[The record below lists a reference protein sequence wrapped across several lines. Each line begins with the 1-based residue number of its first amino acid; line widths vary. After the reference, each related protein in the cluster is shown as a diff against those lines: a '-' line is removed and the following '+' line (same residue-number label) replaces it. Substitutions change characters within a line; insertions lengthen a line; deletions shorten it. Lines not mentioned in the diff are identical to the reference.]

1 MNQADIEK
9 YAFLYFCGEKDR
21 DILLE
26 NRKMTFEDL
35 ERFSYLTD
43 LFGFQKYHA
52 QIWNKFSGQFEEKF
66 EALEHLYEE
75 SADIVRDNYISQ
87 DQEDLDDTDQQTQWK
102 NDFLRNAVCHKVMTN
117 CAFYVFFKSS
127 FLLYSVMHE
136 EDNKKHGKRRF

>member
-43 LFGFQKYHA
+43 FFGFQKYHA
-52 QIWNKFSGQFEEKF
+52 QIWNIYMKKVQILFETIIF
-66 EALEHLYEE
+66 
-75 SADIVRDNYISQ
+75 
-87 DQEDLDDTDQQTQWK
+87 
-102 NDFLRNAVCHKVMTN
+102 HKIR
-117 CAFYVFFKSS
+117 KI
-127 FLLYSVMHE
+127 
-136 EDNKKHGKRRF
+136 

>member
-43 LFGFQKYHA
+43 LFRVSEISCTDLE
-52 QIWNKFSGQFEEKF
+52 QIF
-66 EALEHLYEE
+66 
-75 SADIVRDNYISQ
+75 R
-87 DQEDLDDTDQQTQWK
+87 
-102 NDFLRNAVCHKVMTN
+102 AV
-117 CAFYVFFKSS
+117 
-127 FLLYSVMHE
+127 
-136 EDNKKHGKRRF
+136 

>member
-52 QIWNKFSGQFEEKF
+52 QIWNKFSGSLKKNSRRWNIYMKKVQILFETIIFHKIRKF
-66 EALEHLYEE
+66 
-75 SADIVRDNYISQ
+75 
-87 DQEDLDDTDQQTQWK
+87 
-102 NDFLRNAVCHKVMTN
+102 
-117 CAFYVFFKSS
+117 
-127 FLLYSVMHE
+127 
-136 EDNKKHGKRRF
+136 

>member
-35 ERFSYLTD
+35 EQFSYLTD

-52 QIWNKFSGQFEEKF
+52 QIWNKFSGQFEENSRRWNIYMKKVQILF
-66 EALEHLYEE
+66 ET
-75 SADIVRDNYISQ
+75 II
-87 DQEDLDDTDQQTQWK
+87 
-102 NDFLRNAVCHKVMTN
+102 FHKIR
-117 CAFYVFFKSS
+117 KI
-127 FLLYSVMHE
+127 
-136 EDNKKHGKRRF
+136 

>member
-43 LFGFQKYHA
+43 LFGFQKYRA
-52 QIWNKFSGQFEEKF
+52 QIWNKFSGQFEERF

-87 DQEDLDDTDQQTQWK
+87 NQEDLDDTDQQTQWK
-102 NDFLRNAVCHKVMTN
+102 NDFLRNAPCHNLK
-117 CAFYVFFKSS
+117 
-127 FLLYSVMHE
+127 L
-136 EDNKKHGKRRF
+136 

>member
-43 LFGFQKYHA
+43 LFGFQKYRA

-75 SADIVRDNYISQ
+75 SADIVRDNYTI
-87 DQEDLDDTDQQTQWK
+87 QEK
-102 NDFLRNAVCHKVMTN
+102 RRFEKYIKSAVCHNFKLWQT
-117 CAFYVFFKSS
+117 AFLKKSFFHCVCWSVSSKSS
-127 FLLYSVMHE
+127 
-136 EDNKKHGKRRF
+136 

>member
-1 MNQADIEK
+1 M
-9 YAFLYFCGEKDR
+9 
-21 DILLE
+21 E

-43 LFGFQKYHA
+43 FFGFQKYHA

-87 DQEDLDDTDQQTQWK
+87 DQEDFDDTDQQTQWK
-102 NDFLRNAVCHKVMTN
+102 NDFLRNAPCHNLK
-117 CAFYVFFKSS
+117 
-127 FLLYSVMHE
+127 L
-136 EDNKKHGKRRF
+136 

>member
-1 MNQADIEK
+1 M
-9 YAFLYFCGEKDR
+9 YFCGEKDR

-102 NDFLRNAVCHKVMTN
+102 NDFLRNAPCHNLK
-117 CAFYVFFKSS
+117 
-127 FLLYSVMHE
+127 L
-136 EDNKKHGKRRF
+136 

>member
-1 MNQADIEK
+1 MKQADMAVFNQQRDAPSADLMK
-9 YAFLYFCGEKDR
+9 TAFTPLQRNKEGK

-43 LFGFQKYHA
+43 LFGFQKYRA

-75 SADIVRDNYISQ
+75 SADIVRDDYISQ

-102 NDFLRNAVCHKVMTN
+102 NDFLRNAPCHNLK
-117 CAFYVFFKSS
+117 
-127 FLLYSVMHE
+127 L
-136 EDNKKHGKRRF
+136 

>member
-52 QIWNKFSGQFEEKF
+52 QIWNKFSGSLKKNSRRWNIYMKKVQILFETIIF
-66 EALEHLYEE
+66 
-75 SADIVRDNYISQ
+75 
-87 DQEDLDDTDQQTQWK
+87 
-102 NDFLRNAVCHKVMTN
+102 HKIR
-117 CAFYVFFKSS
+117 KI
-127 FLLYSVMHE
+127 
-136 EDNKKHGKRRF
+136 

>member
-43 LFGFQKYHA
+43 LFGFQKYRA
-52 QIWNKFSGQFEEKF
+52 RSGTNFPGSLKKNSRRWNIYMKKVQILFETIIF
-66 EALEHLYEE
+66 
-75 SADIVRDNYISQ
+75 
-87 DQEDLDDTDQQTQWK
+87 
-102 NDFLRNAVCHKVMTN
+102 HKIR
-117 CAFYVFFKSS
+117 KI
-127 FLLYSVMHE
+127 
-136 EDNKKHGKRRF
+136 

>member
-52 QIWNKFSGQFEEKF
+52 QIWNKFSGQFEKNSRRWNIYMKKVQILFETIMFHKIRKF
-66 EALEHLYEE
+66 
-75 SADIVRDNYISQ
+75 
-87 DQEDLDDTDQQTQWK
+87 
-102 NDFLRNAVCHKVMTN
+102 
-117 CAFYVFFKSS
+117 
-127 FLLYSVMHE
+127 
-136 EDNKKHGKRRF
+136 

>member
-26 NRKMTFEDL
+26 
-35 ERFSYLTD
+35 
-43 LFGFQKYHA
+43 
-52 QIWNKFSGQFEEKF
+52 F

-102 NDFLRNAVCHKVMTN
+102 NDFLRNAVCHNLK
-117 CAFYVFFKSS
+117 
-127 FLLYSVMHE
+127 L
-136 EDNKKHGKRRF
+136 

>member
-43 LFGFQKYHA
+43 LFGFQKYRSA
-52 QIWNKFSGQFEEKF
+52 GKDLGGGDQIGT
-66 EALEHLYEE
+66 
-75 SADIVRDNYISQ
+75 SQ
-87 DQEDLDDTDQQTQWK
+87 DLFQDK
-102 NDFLRNAVCHKVMTN
+102 RGMIDFVER
-117 CAFYVFFKSS
+117 
-127 FLLYSVMHE
+127 
-136 EDNKKHGKRRF
+136 KHRSR

>member
-43 LFGFQKYHA
+43 FFGFQKYHA

-87 DQEDLDDTDQQTQWK
+87 NQEDLDDTDQQTQWK
-102 NDFLRNAVCHKVMTN
+102 NNFLRNAPCHNLK
-117 CAFYVFFKSS
+117 
-127 FLLYSVMHE
+127 L
-136 EDNKKHGKRRF
+136 

>member
-43 LFGFQKYHA
+43 LFGFQKYRA
-52 QIWNKFSGQFEEKF
+52 QIWNKFSGSLKKNSRRWNIYMKKVQILFETIIF
-66 EALEHLYEE
+66 
-75 SADIVRDNYISQ
+75 
-87 DQEDLDDTDQQTQWK
+87 
-102 NDFLRNAVCHKVMTN
+102 HKIR
-117 CAFYVFFKSS
+117 KI
-127 FLLYSVMHE
+127 
-136 EDNKKHGKRRF
+136 

>member
-43 LFGFQKYHA
+43 LPGSLKKNSRRWNIYMKKV
-52 QIWNKFSGQFEEKF
+52 QILFETIIF
-66 EALEHLYEE
+66 
-75 SADIVRDNYISQ
+75 
-87 DQEDLDDTDQQTQWK
+87 
-102 NDFLRNAVCHKVMTN
+102 HKIR
-117 CAFYVFFKSS
+117 KI
-127 FLLYSVMHE
+127 
-136 EDNKKHGKRRF
+136 

>member
-87 DQEDLDDTDQQTQWK
+87 DQEDLDDTDQQTQ
-102 NDFLRNAVCHKVMTN
+102 

-127 FLLYSVMHE
+127 FLLYSVMQE

>member
-43 LFGFQKYHA
+43 FFGFQKYHA
-52 QIWNKFSGQFEEKF
+52 QIWNKFSGQFEKNSRRWNIYMKKVQILF
-66 EALEHLYEE
+66 ET
-75 SADIVRDNYISQ
+75 II
-87 DQEDLDDTDQQTQWK
+87 
-102 NDFLRNAVCHKVMTN
+102 FHKIR
-117 CAFYVFFKSS
+117 KI
-127 FLLYSVMHE
+127 
-136 EDNKKHGKRRF
+136 

>member
-43 LFGFQKYHA
+43 FFGFQKYHA

-66 EALEHLYEE
+66 EALNIYMKKVQILFET
-75 SADIVRDNYISQ
+75 II
-87 DQEDLDDTDQQTQWK
+87 
-102 NDFLRNAVCHKVMTN
+102 FHKIR
-117 CAFYVFFKSS
+117 KI
-127 FLLYSVMHE
+127 
-136 EDNKKHGKRRF
+136 

>member
-52 QIWNKFSGQFEEKF
+52 QIWNKFSGQFEEKSRRWNIYMKKVQILF
-66 EALEHLYEE
+66 ET
-75 SADIVRDNYISQ
+75 II
-87 DQEDLDDTDQQTQWK
+87 
-102 NDFLRNAVCHKVMTN
+102 FHKIR
-117 CAFYVFFKSS
+117 KI
-127 FLLYSVMHE
+127 
-136 EDNKKHGKRRF
+136 